1 MNLQSF
7 VTESIVQIVR
17 GIEEASA
24 ALKDSTATVS
34 PKNVH
39 PTDTERVHLAGYLI
53 EPESHGTYRTVV
65 QRIDFDV
72 AVYAEEGTETKG
84 GIGLMVGPIGLGS
97 QGKSDKSHSSE
108 SRIKFAVPIILPAL
122 K

>member
-1 MNLQSF
+1 MNFQNF

-17 GIEEASA
+17 GIEAASDT
-24 ALKDSTATVS
+24 LKDSTAVVS
-34 PKNVH
+34 PKNVR
-39 PTDTERVHLAGYLI
+39 PTDTQREYLFGYR
-53 EPESHGTYRTVV
+53 EPDSQGTHPTAV

-84 GIGLMVGPIGLGS
+84 GIGLMVGTIALGS
-97 QGKSDKSHSSE
+97 QGKSDRSHSSE

>member
-1 MNLQSF
+1 MNLQNF

-17 GIEEASA
+17 GIEAASE
-24 ALKDSTATVS
+24 ALKDSTAVVS
-34 PKNVH
+34 PKNVQ
-39 PTDTERVHLAGYLI
+39 PSDTERTHLFGYLI
-53 EPESHGTYRTVV
+53 EPESHSTYRTAV

-84 GIGLMVGPIGLGS
+84 GIGLMVGTIGLGS

-108 SRIKFAVPIILPAL
+108 SRIKFAVPIILPAI

>member
-1 MNLQSF
+1 MNLQNF

-17 GIEEASA
+17 GIEAA
-24 ALKDSTATVS
+24 NDALKDSTAVVS
-34 PKNVH
+34 PKNVV
-39 PTDTERVHLAGYLI
+39 PIDTERSHVFGYLI
-53 EPESHGTYRTVV
+53 EPDSQGQYRTSV

-84 GIGLMVGPIGLGS
+84 GIGLMVGTIGLGS